1 MQTEDFLTRS
11 CSVQLIYSVYQ
22 RQNIHYIICPSHWA
36 EGKGHSWQDYAQLKG
51 LETVHCSS
59 SGLQVDIPK
68 VHWLVLPL
76 GYTLCPATQNVTY
89 TSRQYLYHS
98 FAMKGFF
105 FFNFQKPYTESMS
118 LLPLS
123 FHHVLFVASCYRVL
137 SKGSPTLSYLS
148 PAGGP
153 GGEFLASC
161 TLSVIHMNFRGG
173 MYSA

>member
-11 CSVQLIYSVYQ
+11 CSIPTNLQCIK

-68 VHWLVLPL
+68 VRWLVLPL
-76 GYTLCPATQNVTY
+76 GYTLCPATQNVTH

-98 FAMKGFF
+98 FAMKG
-105 FFNFQKPYTESMS
+105 FNFQKPYTESMS

-137 SKGSPTLSYLS
+137 SKGSPTFKLLVSCWRPWRRVLSFLHIVGDS
-148 PAGGP
+148 H
-153 GGEFLASC
+153 EF
-161 TLSVIHMNFRGG
+161 
-173 MYSA
+173 